1 MSEHDRRIVAE
12 RAAQAGAEV
21 AHAAF
26 RRALEVETKANAMD
40 LVTDAD
46 RNAQAAVLD
55 VLRDADPDAT
65 VIAEED
71 ETSSTV
77 PEEGAA
83 WIVDPIDGTRNFV
96 AGSRLWTTSVA
107 AVVDAEPVAAATL
120 MPAYGDDYA
129 LGPEGVT
136 RGGAPVTTS
145 EHDDPMSLAVA
156 PLGWW
161 PGADRAELGDLLVV
175 LAEGFGDLR
184 RLGSAQAALAMVA
197 SGELDAAVSTRRLAP
212 WDSIAGAALIER
224 AGGRV
229 TDLDGTRWRHDT
241 VGLLA
246 TNGACHEAAIDALE
260 PVRSSG
266 SPGPES

>member
-1 MSEHDRRIVAE
+1 MSEHDRRIIAE

-21 AHAAF
+21 AAAAF

-55 VLRDADPDAT
+55 VLREADPEAT
-65 VIAEED
+65 VVAEED
-71 ETSSTV
+71 ETVSSV
-77 PEEGAA
+77 PEAGVA

-107 AVVDAEPVAAATL
+107 AVEDSEPVAAATL

-129 LGPEGVT
+129 LGPDGVT
-136 RGGAPVTTS
+136 RGGAPVSTS
-145 EHDDPMSLAVA
+145 EHAALSSCAVSPM
-156 PLGWW
+156 GWW
-161 PGADRAELGDLLVV
+161 PGADRDELAELLGV
-175 LAEGFGDLR
+175 LATEFGDIR

-197 SGELDAAVSTRRLAP
+197 SGELDAVIATREMPP
-212 WDSIAGAALIER
+212 WDTVAGAAMIER

-229 TDLDGTRWRHDT
+229 TDLDGDRWRHDT
-241 VGLLA
+241 AGLVA
-246 TNGACHEAAIDALE
+246 TNGPCHGAAIDALD
-260 PVRSSG
+260 PIRRAG